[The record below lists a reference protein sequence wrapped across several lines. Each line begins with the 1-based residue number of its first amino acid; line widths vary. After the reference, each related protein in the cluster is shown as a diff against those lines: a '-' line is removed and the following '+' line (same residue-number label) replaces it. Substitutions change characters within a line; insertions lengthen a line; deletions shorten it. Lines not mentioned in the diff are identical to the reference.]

1 MNGVAVQKDL
11 PSRCVMFPLLLA
23 RRDRQDPD
31 TMPPKFFFPATP
43 QLPLPDGHRF
53 PANKYGLLRE
63 RLRSGG
69 IIDNEMLCPSPP
81 ATRDE
86 LLAAH
91 APEYV
96 DAIADGSVDPEI
108 MRRIG
113 LPWSDVL
120 ARRSRA
126 TVGGTVAAARLA
138 LASGL
143 SGQLAG
149 GTHHAH
155 HAFGSGFCTFND
167 FAVASELLL
176 REGKCT
182 RIAVLDV
189 DVHQGDGNGA
199 LLRENPAV
207 LVISIHGEKNF
218 PFRKVAC
225 DIDIGLPDGTEDRA
239 YLNQLAD
246 ALAAI
251 AAHRP
256 DLILYNSGVDPLE
269 SDRLGRLSLSFDGLY
284 ARDTMVFEF
293 ARRNAVPIAI
303 AIGGGYATP
312 IDDSVRAYANT
323 FIAAK
328 TVFGF

>member
-1 MNGVAVQKDL
+1 MIAAKKTYSH
-11 PSRCVMFPLLLA
+11 P
-23 RRDRQDPD
+23 RQVTATLNSPESHH
-31 TMPPKFFFPATP
+31 MPPTFFYPDTP

-53 PANKYGLLRE
+53 PANKYGLLRAKLVGDGVIE
-63 RLRSGG
+63 EAWLRPG
-69 IIDNEMLCPSPP
+69 PQ

-91 APEYV
+91 DGRYV
-96 DAIADGSVDPEI
+96 DAIADGSIDPEI

-113 LPWSDVL
+113 LPWSEVL
-120 ARRSRA
+120 AKRSRA
-126 TVGGTVAAARLA
+126 TVGGTLAAARRA
-138 LASGL
+138 LVDGI

-155 HAFGSGFCTFND
+155 FDFGSGFCTFND

-176 REGKCT
+176 REGNCE

-189 DVHQGDGNGA
+189 DVHQGDGNGS
-199 LLRENPAV
+199 LLRDNPDV

-239 YLNQLAD
+239 YLGHLAD

-256 DLILYNSGVDPLE
+256 DLMLYNSGVDPLI
-269 SDRLGRLSLSFDGLY
+269 SDRLGRLSLSFDGL
-284 ARDTMVFEF
+284 AQRDTLVFEF
-293 ARRNAVPIAI
+293 ARRHAVPIVI

-312 IDDSVRAYANT
+312 IEDSVRAYANT